1 MSHRLARAL
10 RRAAREHAVSARAPS
25 ADLRLNLAELLRLH
39 GDSSTAVVLMLTA
52 LLTVVPI
59 AGAGTVLS
67 LGILAIAWGWARGH
81 DSVDLPSR
89 LGALS
94 LNERWS
100 GRCLHGLA
108 WMYERANRWL
118 RPRWSV
124 WSHGATR
131 WGWGVWIALMAGVIF
146 LPLPLGN
153 VLPSLSLILLSL
165 GWMFR
170 DGVALLVALMAIGLA
185 CDRSGTHVEAG
196 AEGLALPVYD
206 RFLLGFLSFGGLQF
220 GRGSLPDGFALDVFS
235 PFGRLCL
242 LGLLYLGASNFHSG
256 LRW

>member
-1 MSHRLARAL
+1 LSQRLARAL
-10 RRAAREHAVSARAPS
+10 RRAAREHAVSARTPS
-25 ADLRLNLAELLRLH
+25 ADPADLRLNLAELLRLH
-39 GDSSTAVVLMLTA
+39 GDSSTAVVLMLMA
-52 LLTVVPI
+52 FLTVVPI

-81 DSVDLPSR
+81 DSVDLPAR

-94 LNERWS
+94 LNERWT

-131 WGWGVWIALMAGVIF
+131 WGWGVWIALMGAVIF

-170 DGVALLVALMAIGLA
+170 DGFALAVSALTGCAALAYTASLAHLLVQLV
-185 CDRSGTHVEAG
+185 DRAR
-196 AEGLALPVYD
+196 AWLP
-206 RFLLGFLSFGGLQF
+206 G
-220 GRGSLPDGFALDVFS
+220 
-235 PFGRLCL
+235 
-242 LGLLYLGASNFHSG
+242 
-256 LRW
+256 

>member
-1 MSHRLARAL
+1 MSERLARAL
-10 RRAAREHAVSARAPS
+10 RRAAREHAVSARATVADP

-39 GDSSTAVVLMLTA
+39 GDSSTAVVLMLMA

-81 DSVDLPSR
+81 DSVDLPER

-94 LNERWS
+94 LNERWTS
-100 GRCLHGLA
+100 RCLHGLA
-108 WMYERANRWL
+108 WTYERANRWL

-131 WGWGVWIALMAGVIF
+131 WGWGAWIALMGAVIF

-170 DGVALLVALMAIGLA
+170 DGVALLVSALTGLA
-185 CDRSGTHVEAG
+185 ALAYTASLAHLLVQLVDRAR
-196 AEGLALPVYD
+196 AWLP
-206 RFLLGFLSFGGLQF
+206 L
-220 GRGSLPDGFALDVFS
+220 
-235 PFGRLCL
+235 
-242 LGLLYLGASNFHSG
+242 
-256 LRW
+256 